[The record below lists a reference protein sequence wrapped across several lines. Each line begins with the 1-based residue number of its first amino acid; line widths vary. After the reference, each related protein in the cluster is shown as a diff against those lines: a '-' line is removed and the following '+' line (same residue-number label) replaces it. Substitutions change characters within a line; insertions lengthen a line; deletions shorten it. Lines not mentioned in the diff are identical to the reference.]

1 MDTLDVRVLDQLLED
16 GRTPY
21 RRIGGSVSLTTNAVK
36 SRVKKTLVDG
46 VVSCVKPSEGP
57 NFSRI
62 QTNSVMHGPHQ
73 PFPAEDGRAR
83 DWHT

>member
-62 QTNSVMHGPHQ
+62 QTNSRCTGHTSHSLRRT
-73 PFPAEDGRAR
+73 AALR
-83 DWHT
+83 D